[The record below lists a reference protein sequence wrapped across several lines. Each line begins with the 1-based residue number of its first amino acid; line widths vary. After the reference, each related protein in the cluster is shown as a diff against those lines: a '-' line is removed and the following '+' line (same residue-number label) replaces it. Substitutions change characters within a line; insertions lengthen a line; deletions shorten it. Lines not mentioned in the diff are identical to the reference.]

1 MSVLCIEKDQWH
13 AFLAGVSEALSGK
26 RAEIEV
32 GSLDLGDQI
41 VAEQL
46 PLIAVS
52 YDPKDDLISIR
63 LEGMDHLIRSPH
75 ELYADFAVGGLTC
88 LEIVDGEGT
97 RQIVKL
103 TDPLALPQPDKQP
116 AS

>member
-1 MSVLCIEKDQWH
+1 MAVQSIERSEWD
-13 AFLAGVSEALSGK
+13 AFLAGISEALIGK
-26 RAEIEV
+26 QGDIEV

-41 VAEQL
+41 VAERL
-46 PLIAVS
+46 PFVAIS
-52 YDPKDDLISIR
+52 YDRKNDLISIN
-63 LEGMDHLIRSPH
+63 LETVDHLIKSPR
-75 ELYADFAVGGLTC
+75 ELYVDFDVGGLTC